1 MEQQEIKTKLDDIKK
16 WLQNEYAGIRT
27 GQASPALLDSVK
39 AENYGSLMPLN
50 QMSNIGVEDAR
61 TLRITPWD
69 TSQIPVI
76 EKALQEA
83 DLGVSVA
90 TDSAGVRAVFPELT
104 VERRA
109 QLQKLAK
116 SRLEDARIRVRSIRD
131 DVMKSIDT
139 KEKDGDI
146 SEDEKFTQKEAIQD
160 KVDESNKSL
169 EAMYNQK
176 EAELKS

>member
-1 MEQQEIKTKLDDIKK
+1 MEQETQKRLAEVQT
-16 WLQNEYAGIRT
+16 WLQGEFASIRT

-39 AENYGSLMPLN
+39 AENYGTLMPLT

-69 TSQIPVI
+69 ISQIPTI

-90 TDSAGVRAVFPELT
+90 TDSAGVRAMFPELT

-116 SRLEDARIRVRSIRD
+116 TKLEEARIRIRAIRD
-131 DVMKSIDT
+131 DAMKVIE
-139 KEKDGDI
+139 KQEKDGDI
-146 SEDEKFTQKEAIQD
+146 SEDDKFTAKDTIQEKIDTMNKNLETMYTKKETEL
-160 KVDESNKSL
+160 ES
-169 EAMYNQK
+169 
-176 EAELKS
+176 

>member
-1 MEQQEIKTKLDDIKK
+1 MEQKEIQTKLNEIKD
-16 WLQNEYAGIRT
+16 WLQREFAGIRT

-39 AENYGSLMPLN
+39 AESYGSLTPIN
-50 QMSNIGVEDAR
+50 QMSSIGIEDAR

-69 TSQIPVI
+69 TSQIPAI
-76 EKALQEA
+76 EKALHEA

-116 SRLEDARIRVRSIRD
+116 AKLEDARIRVRSVRD
-131 DVMKSIDT
+131 DVMKEIDK
-139 KEKDGDI
+139 KEKNGDI
-146 SEDEKFTQKEAIQD
+146 SEDDKYTKKESVQEA
-160 KVDESNKSL
+160 VDNINKSL
-169 EAMYNQK
+169 EALYSQK
-176 EAELKS
+176 ETELNA